1 MKNNNKQKC
10 IIYIGDFD
18 LRNQNV
24 QAHLVKNNAK
34 IFNRL
39 GYNVAFIGE
48 NRESS
53 KEEIATL
60 PKLDVGEGNLFFELE
75 NTLTLKGL
83 LKYRKTAKQIMA
95 FMEQVAQIYD
105 VKFVISYQAPTYAI
119 ILKRIALWCK
129 QKGVKYIVNSADI
142 PILILQPFFRRIAM
156 TLNWKC
162 LHRVNKKYADGLIA
176 VSRYIE
182 SFYHKNGMPTI
193 VLPPLF
199 DDYID
204 IEYELADKTTFV
216 YAGVPFF
223 YKKNVN
229 TAGMK
234 DRLDKIVDMCL
245 QLSKE
250 CIKYRLIIIG
260 ITKDLY
266 NTCIPWHKDALDN
279 NRDILFMG
287 RRSHQDTL
295 SAVRNADYMI
305 NYRDVNI
312 MNMAGVPTKLV
323 ECVSLGTPMVMNSIG
338 DTFLYLQEGITGYE
352 LTGDFLKD
360 VAILKSLCDNTS
372 EERLKNKHQ
381 CADAKTFAL
390 DNYVSKLDN
399 FLSAVLANRQ

>member
-1 MKNNNKQKC
+1 MEKTKKQKC
-10 IIYIGDFD
+10 VIYIGDFD

-39 GYNVAFIGE
+39 GYKIAFIGE

-53 KEEIATL
+53 KEKIATL
-60 PKLDVGEGNLFFELE
+60 PKQDVGEGNLFLELE

-83 LKYRKTAKQIMA
+83 LKYRKTAKQIFA
-95 FMEQVAQIYD
+95 FMDQVAQIYD

-119 ILKRIALWCK
+119 ILKKVALWCR
-129 QKGVKYIVNSADI
+129 QKGAKYIVNSADI

-156 TLNWKC
+156 TLNWKY
-162 LHRVNKKYADGLIA
+162 LHKVNRKYADGLIA
-176 VSRYIE
+176 VSHYIE
-182 SFYHKNGMPTI
+182 SFYYKKGMPTI

-204 IEYELADKTTFV
+204 KDYELVDRTTFV

-223 YKKNVN
+223 FKKNVN

-250 CIKYRLIIIG
+250 NVDYRLLIIG

-279 NRDILFMG
+279 NEDIIFMG
-287 RRSHQDTL
+287 RRSHKDTL
-295 SAVRNADYMI
+295 NIVRNADYMI

-323 ECVSLGTPMVMNSIG
+323 ECVSLGTPMVMNSVG

-352 LTGDFLKD
+352 LTGDFVKD
-360 VAILKSLCDNTS
+360 VTILKSLCNYTT
-372 EERLKNKHQ
+372 EERMNNKHQ
-381 CADAKTFAL
+381 CAEEKTFAL
-390 DNYVSKLDN
+390 DNYVTKLDN
-399 FLSAVLANRQ
+399 FISAVLASRQ